1 MGVRC
6 LGDNLQ
12 KDGSSVNRLLRCTS
26 VGVLYL
32 NTPRSLKFIQ
42 PKHRLQCTV
51 CKAKNLEMSWRKGIA
66 THSKFRNV
74 YGEPYRKDKCYE
86 NVRFTKNAWDGTYC
100 AVNPKFL
107 AVVLD
112 TSRAGG
118 AFLVIPLEKVRKTNI
133 FCEKIHAL
141 TFYY

>member
-1 MGVRC
+1 
-6 LGDNLQ
+6 
-12 KDGSSVNRLLRCTS
+12 
-26 VGVLYL
+26 
-32 NTPRSLKFIQ
+32 
-42 PKHRLQCTV
+42 
-51 CKAKNLEMSWRKGIA
+51 MSWRKGLV

-86 NVRFTKNAWDGTYC
+86 NVRFTKNAWDGSYC

-118 AFLVIPLEKVRKTNI
+118 AFLVIPLEKVRKRNI
-133 FCEKIHAL
+133 FYQK
-141 TFYY
+141 YYIYN